1 MASSP
6 EELLIG
12 AHTSAAGGVQN
23 ALFEGKEI
31 GATTI
36 QLFTANQR
44 RWDSPPITQATLEA
58 WKEALQATGL
68 REIMSH
74 DSYLINLGA
83 PSPDILEKSKKG
95 FKEEI
100 ARCLQLGVAYL
111 NFHPG
116 SALHE
121 TPEQCLDRICVSVL
135 EFEDQLAGSKLRLLF
150 EITAGQGSAVGHRFE
165 HIAYLLQK
173 LHSRVRV
180 GVCFDTCHAFA
191 AGYDLRTPEAC
202 DATISEFDRV
212 VGLKHLYAF
221 HLNDSVKGLGS
232 RVDRHA
238 HLGEGMIGWE
248 AFKFLM
254 TDPRTRFVPKYLET
268 PEGPI
273 RWKEEIKLLR
283 SFAAVA

>member
-1 MASSP
+1 MDSMA
-6 EELLIG
+6 EKLLIG

-44 RWDSPPITQATLEA
+44 RWDSPPLSQATIEA
-58 WKEALQATGL
+58 WQEALQATGL

-83 PSPDILEKSKKG
+83 PSPDVLEKSKRA
-95 FKEEI
+95 FKDEI
-100 ARCLQLGVAYL
+100 SRCLQLGISYL

-116 SALHE
+116 SALSD
-121 TPEQCLDRICVSVL
+121 TPEQCLDRICESVIA
-135 EFEDQLAGSKLRLLF
+135 FEDQLAGSQLRLLL
-150 EITAGQGSAVGHRFE
+150 EITAGQGSAVGYRFE
-165 HIAYLLQK
+165 QIAYLVHK

-180 GVCFDTCHAFA
+180 GVCIDTCHAFA
-191 AGYDLRTPEAC
+191 AGYDLRTAEAC

-221 HLNDSVKGLGS
+221 HINDSMKGLGT

-238 HLGEGMIGWE
+238 HLGEGMIGLE

-254 TDPRTRFVPKYLET
+254 TDPRTRLLPKYLET
-268 PEGPI
+268 PEGKE
-273 RWKEEIKLLR
+273 RWKEDIKMLR
-283 SFAAVA
+283 SFAG